1 MESNGN
7 APALVGAFLFVG
19 NVDNGFMSEHMNLE
33 RGEIYESGFRLDDD
47 LTVIDHLGGTRK
59 VDIYLC
65 RSRSLK
71 MQVACKILRPEFC
84 VHFKSLESVIKEGAL
99 LSRMDHPNVMRGHSF
114 ELEPAPRIVMDYV
127 GGSDLKSA
135 FFTGNYAAFP
145 RAEAVSIIRQL
156 ADGLEHVHAQGVLH
170 LDVKPS
176 NILYADGR
184 AVLIDFSVAR
194 EFDPED
200 LPRDNAG
207 TRDWMAPEQT
217 SRDRVGPFTDV
228 YGLGVVMYQLLTGG
242 ELPYKTIEVIS
253 SSDEGSSSSSSSDS
267 SSSSSSGSGSSSGT
281 VKKVLDYSV
290 VPVHPSDIDS
300 GVSRELGDIAL
311 RAVSVRI
318 EDRFATPGEL
328 AEALARR

>member
-1 MESNGN
+1 MR
-7 APALVGAFLFVG
+7 
-19 NVDNGFMSEHMNLE
+19 DNGFMNEHMNLE
-33 RGEIYESGFRLDDD
+33 RGEIYEAGYRLDDD

-71 MQVACKILRPEFC
+71 MEVACKILRREFC
-84 VHFKSLESVIKEGAL
+84 IHFKSLEAVIKEGEM
-99 LSRMDHPNVMRGHSF
+99 LSNMDHPNVMRAYSF

-135 FFTGNYAAFP
+135 FFTGNFAAFP
-145 RAEAVSIIRQL
+145 RAEAISIIRQL
-156 ADGLEHVHAQGVLH
+156 AEGLEHVHAQGVLH

-194 EFDPED
+194 EFDAAK
-200 LPRDNAG
+200 LSRDNAG

-217 SRDRVGPFTDV
+217 NRETVGPYTDV

-242 ELPYKTIEVIS
+242 ELPYKTIEVAEDSDS
-253 SSDEGSSSSSSSDS
+253 SSSSGDSSSGEGSSSTSSSSSDS
-267 SSSSSSGSGSSSGT
+267 GSSSSSGGSGG
-281 VKKVLDYSV
+281 VKKVLNYDV
-290 VPVHPSDIDS
+290 APVHPSDIDGS
-300 GVSRELGDIAL
+300 VSREVGDIAM
-311 RAVSVRI
+311 RAVSVRV
-318 EDRFATPGEL
+318 EERFETPAAFGEVL
-328 AEALARR
+328 EGVEG

>member
-1 MESNGN
+1 
-7 APALVGAFLFVG
+7 
-19 NVDNGFMSEHMNLE
+19 MSEHMKLE
-33 RGEIYESGFRLDDD
+33 RGEIYESGFRLDED

-65 RSRSLK
+65 RSSALK

-84 VHFKSLESVIKEGAL
+84 VHFKSLEAVIKEGEL

-135 FFTGNYAAFP
+135 FFTGNFAAFP
-145 RAEAVSIIRQL
+145 LAEALSLVRQL

-194 EFDPED
+194 EFDIED

-217 SRDRVGPFTDV
+217 NRETVGPYTDV

-242 ELPYKTIEVIS
+242 ELPYKTVEVA
-253 SSDEGSSSSSSSDS
+253 DDSSSSSDESS
-267 SSSSSSGSGSSSGT
+267 SSSSSSGSSDSSSSGSGGS
-281 VKKVLDYSV
+281 VNKVPNYDV
-290 VPVHPSDIDS
+290 APVHPSDIDS
-300 GVSRELGDIAL
+300 SVSREVGDIAL
-311 RAVSVRI
+311 RAVSVRV
-318 EDRFATPGEL
+318 EERYGTPGEFG
-328 AEALARR
+328 EALGGVGG

>member
-1 MESNGN
+1 
-7 APALVGAFLFVG
+7 
-19 NVDNGFMSEHMNLE
+19 MSEHMQLE
-33 RGEIYESGFRLDDD
+33 RGEIYEAGYRLDDD

-71 MQVACKILRPEFC
+71 KQVVCKILRREYC
-84 VHFKSLESVIKEGAL
+84 IHFKSLQAVVREGDL
-99 LSRMDHPNVMRGHSF
+99 LSRMDHPNVMHGYSF

-127 GGSDLKSA
+127 GGQDLKSA
-135 FFTGNYAAFP
+135 FFTGNFAAFP
-145 RAEAVSIIRQL
+145 RAEALSLVRQI

-194 EFDPED
+194 EFDPEN

-217 SRDRVGPFTDV
+217 SRSVVGPYTDV
-228 YGLGVVMYQLLTGG
+228 FGLGVVFYQLLTGG
-242 ELPYKTIEVIS
+242 ELPFSTVEVEES
-253 SSDEGSSSSSSSDS
+253 TTDDGAPSKRM
-267 SSSSSSGSGSSSGT
+267 
-281 VKKVLDYSV
+281 VK
-290 VPVHPSDIDS
+290 VPNYGESPRHPSDVDGS
-300 GVSRELGDIAL
+300 VSRAVGDVAMRAL
-311 RAVSVRI
+311 SLSV
-318 EDRFATPGEL
+318 EGRFQTPGEL
-328 AEALARR
+328 GAALEGVG